1 LKTLRFSS
9 VAELAT
15 GLAAVVD
22 PVLLVRLL
30 LGAEL
35 SGVGVPVA
43 RCFGVALLGLGLA
56 CWPRQGVV
64 THPAWLGMLVYNLLI
79 ALYLAFLGTVGH
91 LSGPLL
97 WPAVVLHAAVAV
109 LLGIGRKASP

>member
-1 LKTLRFSS
+1 MKTLKFSS

-15 GLAAVVD
+15 GLVAVVD

-35 SGVGVPVA
+35 SGVGIPVC

-56 CWPRQGVV
+56 CWPREGVAAR
-64 THPAWLGMLVYNLLI
+64 PAWLGMLAYNLLI
-79 ALYLAFLGTVGH
+79 ALYLGFLGTVGH
-91 LSGPLL
+91 QAGPLL
-97 WPAVVLHAAVAV
+97 WPAAVLHAVVAL
-109 LLGIGRKASP
+109 LLGMGRRAVP